1 MNRDFKDLEQ
11 KREWAA
17 REMEALKEKLSG
29 NVKDQDIYE
38 FLKQQNA
45 KELKDYRDSYTTFN
59 MVIENSKNPEH
70 VLEVLKM
77 ILDGHLLAPIEDKEN
92 EFIQKGNIYQS
103 TRWPYLHYMVDAETR
118 ERTLIDTR
126 AALTVDINN
135 PREYLFEPFAMSYF
149 YQMCHKLEFPYMP
162 PEDPWV
168 IYIEKCNAYESK
180 IVTYDTL
187 SICYAKLPDQNQLME
202 IKKYFKRNTKDNL
215 WQEITA
221 SEYAF
226 RCKKA
231 GVLDE

>member
-1 MNRDFKDLEQ
+1 MNREFKDLEQ
-11 KREWAA
+11 KREWAE
-17 REMEALKEKLSG
+17 RELVALQEKLP
-29 NVKDQDIYE
+29 E
-38 FLKQQNA
+38 
-45 KELKDYRDSYTTFN
+45 KELRDYQDAYMTFN
-59 MVIENSKNPEH
+59 KAVENSKNPEH

-77 ILDGHLLAPIEDKEN
+77 FLDGHLLAPIEDKEE
-92 EFIQKGNIYQS
+92 EFMKKDKIYQAK
-103 TRWPYLHYMVDAETR
+103 RWPYLHYMIDEETG

-162 PEDPWV
+162 PEDPWI
-168 IYIEKCNAYESK
+168 IYIERCNAYGEEPEK
-180 IVTYDTL
+180 YDTL
-187 SICYAKLPDQNQLME
+187 AICYAKFPDQNQLME
-202 IKKYFKRNTKDNL
+202 IKKYFKRNFGYGI
-215 WQEITA
+215 WQEIET